1 LEFVHLHNHS
11 DYSLLDG
18 AAQIPKYI
26 EMAQE
31 MGMKHLGLTDHGNLF
46 GALRFEQ
53 ACHSAGIN
61 PVVGCEVYVSPGS
74 RYEKQTTGYKNFHM
88 VLYCKN
94 ETGYRNL
101 MILVSKGFTEGFYY
115 KPRIDDELLEKHHEG
130 LIASS
135 ACLAGEI
142 PRYIVAGEYEKA
154 RDKALY
160 YRDLFGEENFY
171 LEVMDHDIPE
181 EKTVIEGIKKIHAET
196 GIPVIATND
205 IHYLKKEHARAQD
218 ILVCIGTGKKMD
230 DEKRFK
236 MDKEELYF
244 KTPQQMEELFGD
256 IPGALENTV
265 RLAEKCDVTIPQP
278 GPILPDYVI
287 PEEFATPQ
295 EYLKHITWEGIRNRY
310 DEVTDEITK
319 RVEYELDILLGM
331 GFHGYFLIVWDFIH
345 WARLHDIPVGP
356 GRGSGAGSIIAY
368 AMGITDIDPLKY
380 DLLFE
385 RFLNPER
392 VSMPDFDIDFCFER
406 RGEVIEYVN
415 RKYGHDQVGGI
426 CTFGTLKTKAVLKDV
441 ARVLDI
447 PFGESNAITKLI
459 PEGKAPDGRKINTE
473 VALEIEPKLKE
484 FYDRGGAYRELFDTA
499 KVLEGM
505 NRHIS
510 THACGKVIGNSILTD
525 YVPLYKDQKTG
536 EITTEFTM
544 DIIEPCGLV
553 KMDFLGLKTLTL
565 LKNIENLVQK
575 LDPDFDVNTVSDE
588 DKKTFDMLSEGK
600 STAVFQFES
609 SGMQDI
615 LRRAKPGNIEDL
627 IALNALYRPGPMQFI
642 PQYIEGKKNPA
653 SIKFPDPSLEELLT
667 PTYGVIVYQEQV
679 MKVAQI
685 IGGFSLGKA
694 DILRRAMGKKKVK
707 DMEKMKVEFIAGA
720 KEIGHKEDHASGI
733 FDMLEP
739 FAGYGFNKSHAA
751 AYSVVAY
758 KTAYCKANHPAEF
771 WAANLTNEIND
782 TTQMTHYME
791 SARDEGIEIL
801 PPNIN
806 YSEKYF
812 TVVDGKIFYGLIG
825 IKGMGSSAVDEI
837 IRERDANG
845 IFQSL
850 QDFLERVDL
859 RSVNRKVIEVSI
871 QSGLFDTIESW
882 NRATLLHNLDRVM
895 EHVVSQKERSAYGQ
909 VSLFGDFEEEITPEL
924 TIEEVE
930 PWESREI
937 LQIEKDNLGFF
948 FSGHPLDDYKHYWKR
963 CTNLKLDQPGRA
975 SSDKDYTI
983 LGMVK
988 GMRTTMTKKGA
999 KMAFATVE
1007 DFSGSIDLVLFS
1019 RVFDQFGHL
1028 LEEDSVLGFTG
1039 QVDLSRSEPSFKVKE
1054 VHQPEDMREI
1064 LQSEVH
1070 IEMEE
1075 REYQREE
1082 LVDFRAFLQD
1092 ISGGSS
1098 VFLHLKR
1105 PNRTFVIKVSGQIA
1119 VASSHTA
1126 LQEIGGYPM
1135 VKSVWKE

>member
-1 LEFVHLHNHS
+1 MEFVHLHNHS

-18 AAQIPKYI
+18 AARIPKYI

-61 PVVGCEVYVSPGS
+61 PVVGCEVYVSPTS
-74 RYEKQTTGYKNFHM
+74 RFEKQTTGYKNFHM

-101 MILVSKGFTEGFYY
+101 MVLVSKGYSEGFYY
-115 KPRIDDELLEKHHEG
+115 RPRIDDELLEKYHEG
-130 LIASS
+130 LICST
-135 ACLAGEI
+135 ACLGGEI
-142 PRYIVAGEYEKA
+142 PRYLVSGDYEKA
-154 RDKALY
+154 KEKALY
-160 YRDLFGEENFY
+160 YNQLFGEGNFY

-181 EKTVIEGIKKIHAET
+181 EKTVIEGIKKLHAET

-218 ILVCIGTGKKMD
+218 ILVCIGTGKKLD

-236 MDKEELYF
+236 MDKTEMYF
-244 KTPQQMEELFGD
+244 KTPEQMQELFGD

-265 RLAEKCDVTIPQP
+265 RLAEKCDLTIPQP
-278 GPILPDYVI
+278 GPILPEYVI
-287 PEEFATPQ
+287 PEEFETQAA
-295 EYLKHITWEGIRNRY
+295 YLTHLTWKGIKDRY
-310 DEVTDEITK
+310 ETVTEVIEK
-319 RVEYELDILLGM
+319 RVAYELEILLGM
-331 GFHGYFLIVWDFIH
+331 GFEGYFLIVWDFID
-345 WARLHDIPVGP
+345 WARKHDIPVGP

-447 PFGESNAITKLI
+447 PFGESNAITKLV
-459 PEGKAPDGRKINTE
+459 PEGKTPDGRKINAV
-473 VALEIEPKLKE
+473 VALEVEPKLKE
-484 FYDRGGAYRELFDTA
+484 FYDRGGAYKELFDVA
-499 KVLEGM
+499 QVLEGM

-565 LKNIENLVQK
+565 LKNIERLVQK
-575 LDPDFDVNTVSDE
+575 KIPDFNVDDVPDD
-588 DKKTFDMLSEGK
+588 DKKTFEMLSEGK

-615 LRRAKPGNIEDL
+615 LRRARPNNIEDL

-642 PQYIEGKKNPA
+642 PQFIEGKKNPA
-653 SIKFPDPSLEELLT
+653 SIKFPDPTLEELLT

-707 DMEKMKVEFIAGA
+707 DMAKMKVEFLAGA
-720 KEIGHKEDHASGI
+720 REKGFDEKHASGI

-758 KTAYCKANHPAEF
+758 KTAYCKANYPAEF

-782 TTQMTHYME
+782 TTQMTLYME
-791 SARDEGIEIL
+791 QARKEGIDIL
-801 PPNIN
+801 PPDIN

-812 TVVDGKIFYGLIG
+812 NVVEGKVFYGLIG

-837 IRERDANG
+837 IRERNENG
-845 IFQSL
+845 LFKSL
-850 QDFLERVDL
+850 QDMLERVDL
-859 RSVNRKVIEVSI
+859 RCVNRKVLEVSI
-871 QSGLFDTIESW
+871 QSGLFDKIENY
-882 NRATLLHNLDRVM
+882 NRATLMHNLDRILDF
-895 EHVVSQKERSAYGQ
+895 VVSQKERSLYGQ
-909 VSLFGDFEEEITPEL
+909 ASLFGDYEEEITPEL
-924 TIEEVE
+924 EIEVQDD
-930 PWESREI
+930 WESRDI
-937 LQIEKDNLGFF
+937 LQIEKDNLGFY
-948 FSGHPLDDYKHYWKR
+948 FSGHPLDDYEYFWKK
-963 CTNLKLDQPGRA
+963 CVNLKLNNVRRA
-975 SSDKDYTI
+975 SPDKDYTI
-983 LGMVK
+983 LGMIK
-988 GMRTTMTKKGA
+988 GMRQTMTKRGT
-999 KMAFATVE
+999 KMAFGTVE
-1007 DFSGSIDLVLFS
+1007 GFKGTVDIVLFS
-1019 RVFDQFGHL
+1019 RVYEQYGHM
-1028 LEEDSVLGFTG
+1028 LEDDRVLGFTG
-1039 QVDLSRSEPSFKVKE
+1039 QVDLSRSEPSFKVKD
-1054 VHQPEDMREI
+1054 VIVPEEMREI
-1064 LQSEVH
+1064 QQSEVH
-1070 IEMEE
+1070 IEMAEKDFE
-1075 REYQREE
+1075 HEE
-1082 LVDFRAFLQD
+1082 LVDFRSFLQD
-1092 ISGGSS
+1092 NNGNST
-1098 VFLHLKR
+1098 VYLHLKR
-1105 PNRTFVIKVSGQIA
+1105 PDGPVVIKVSGQLA
-1119 VASSHTA
+1119 VASHSEA
-1126 LQEIGGYPM
+1126 LQEIDRYPI

>member
-18 AAQIPKYI
+18 AARIPKYV
-26 EMAQE
+26 EMAQQ

-53 ACHSAGIN
+53 ACHAGGIN
-61 PVVGCEVYVSPGS
+61 PVVGCEVYVSPTT
-74 RYEKQTTGYKNFHM
+74 RQEKQTSGYKNFHL

-94 ETGYRNL
+94 ETGYKNL

-115 KPRIDDELLEKHHEG
+115 KPRIDDDLLRAHHEG
-130 LIASS
+130 LIAST
-135 ACLAGEI
+135 ACLGGEI
-142 PRYIVAGEYEKA
+142 PRYIQAGDYEKA
-154 RDKALY
+154 KAKALEY
-160 YRDLFGEENFY
+160 NELFGEGNFY
-171 LEVMDHDIPE
+171 LEVMDHGIPE
-181 EKTVIEGIKKIHAET
+181 EKIVIEGIKRIHADT
-196 GIPVIATND
+196 GIPIIATND

-218 ILVCIGTGKKMD
+218 ILVCIGTGKKLD

-236 MDKEELYF
+236 MDKTEMYF
-244 KTPQQMEELFGD
+244 KTPEQMHELFGD

-265 RLAEKCDVTIPQP
+265 RLAEKCNLTIPQP
-278 GPILPDYVI
+278 GPILPEYVI
-287 PEEFATPQ
+287 PEGFESQAS
-295 EYLKHITWEGIRNRY
+295 YLTHITWEGIAERY
-310 DEVTDEITK
+310 NEVTDEIRE
-319 RVEYELDILLGM
+319 RVEFELKILLDM
-331 GFHGYFLIVWDFIH
+331 GFEGYFLIVWDFIH

-368 AMGITDIDPLKY
+368 AMKITDIDPLKY

-447 PFGESNAITKLI
+447 PFAESNVISKLV
-459 PEGKAPDGRKINTE
+459 PEGKTPDGRKINAMI
-473 VALEIEPKLKE
+473 ALEVEPKLKE
-484 FYDRGGAYRELFDTA
+484 YYDRGGAYKELFDTA
-499 KVLEGM
+499 SVLEGM

-565 LKNIENLVQK
+565 LKNVERLVQK
-575 LDPDFDVNTVSDE
+575 IDPDFNVDTVSEEDE
-588 DKKTFDMLSEGK
+588 KTFKMLSEGK

-609 SGMQDI
+609 SGMQKI
-615 LRRAKPGNIEDL
+615 LKDAKPGNIEDL
-627 IALNALYRPGPMQFI
+627 IALNALYRPGPLQFI
-642 PQYIEGKKNPA
+642 PQFIEGKKNPA
-653 SIKFPDPSLEELLT
+653 TIKFPDPSLEELLT

-720 KEIGHKEDHASGI
+720 KEIGHDEKHASGI

-782 TTQMTHYME
+782 TTKMTEYMD
-791 SARDEGIEIL
+791 SARAEGISIL
-801 PPNIN
+801 PPDIN

-812 TVVDGKIFYGLIG
+812 NVVDNKVFYGLIG
-825 IKGMGSSAVDEI
+825 IKGMGSSAVDVI
-837 IRERDANG
+837 IAEREANG
-845 IFQSL
+845 HYKSFM
-850 QDFLERVDL
+850 DFLERVDL
-859 RSVNRKVIEVSI
+859 RSVNKKVLETSI
-871 QSGLFDTIESW
+871 QSGLFDKIETS
-882 NRATLLHNLDRVM
+882 NRATLMHNLERMLD
-895 EHVVSQKERSAYGQ
+895 HVNSIKEQSQYGQ
-909 VSLFGDFEEEITPEL
+909 VSLFGDSQDEITPEL
-924 TIEEVE
+924 HLEEVE
-930 PWESREI
+930 PLGSKEVLE
-937 LQIEKDNLGFF
+937 IEKALLGFY
-948 FSGHPLDDYKHYWKR
+948 FSGHPLDDYRQYWNK
-963 CTNLKLDQPGRA
+963 CTNLKLDHVNRA
-975 SSDKDYTI
+975 SPEKDYTI
-983 LGMVK
+983 IGMIK
-988 GMRTTMTKKGA
+988 SIRSMMTKKGS
-999 KMAFATVE
+999 KMAFAQIE
-1007 DFSGSIDLVLFS
+1007 DFNGSIDLVLFS
-1019 RVFDQFGHL
+1019 KTYEKYAHL
-1028 LEEDSVLGFTG
+1028 LEEDKVLGFNG
-1039 QVDLSRSEPSFKVKE
+1039 QVDLSRSEPSFKVKDIF
-1054 VHQPEDMREI
+1054 VPEDMKEI
-1064 LQSEVH
+1064 QSSEVH
-1070 IEMEE
+1070 ITLEE
-1075 REYQREE
+1075 RDFLKEE

-1092 ISGGSS
+1092 RNGPSS
-1098 VFLHLKR
+1098 VYLHLKR
-1105 PNRTFVIKVSGQIA
+1105 PADTVIVKVSGQIT
-1119 VASSHTA
+1119 VAPTPDV
-1126 LQEIGGYPM
+1126 LKEIGQYPI
-1135 VKSVWKE
+1135 VSNVWKE

>member
-18 AAQIPKYI
+18 AARIPKYV

-53 ACHSAGIN
+53 ACHQGGIN
-61 PVVGCEVYVSPGS
+61 PVVGCEVYVSPSS
-74 RYEKQTTGYKNFHM
+74 RQEKQTSGYKNFHM

-94 ETGYRNL
+94 EEGYRNL
-101 MILVSKGFTEGFYY
+101 MILVSKGYIEGFYY
-115 KPRIDDELLEKHHEG
+115 KPRIDDDLLRAHHEG
-130 LIASS
+130 LICST
-135 ACLAGEI
+135 ACLGGEI
-142 PRYIVAGEYEKA
+142 PRYLVAGDYEKA
-154 RDKALY
+154 RDKAIEY
-160 YRDLFGEENFY
+160 NELFGEGNFY
-171 LEVMDHDIPE
+171 LEIMDHGIPE
-181 EKTVIEGIKKIHAET
+181 EKIVIEGIKKIHAET
-196 GIPVIATND
+196 GIPIIATND

-236 MDKEELYF
+236 MDKTEMYF
-244 KTPQQMEELFGD
+244 KTAEQMHELFGD

-265 RLAEKCDVTIPQP
+265 RLAEKCDLVIPQP
-278 GPILPDYVI
+278 GPILPEYVI
-287 PEEFATPQ
+287 PENFETQA
-295 EYLKHITWEGIRNRY
+295 EYLKYLTWEGIKERY
-310 DEVTDEITK
+310 NEVTDKIKE
-319 RVEYELDILLGM
+319 RVEYELKILLGM
-331 GFHGYFLIVWDFIH
+331 GFEGYFLIVWDFIH
-345 WARLHDIPVGP
+345 WARVNDIPVGP

-368 AMGITDIDPLKY
+368 AMKITDIDPLKY
-380 DLLFE
+380 ELLFE

-447 PFGESNAITKLI
+447 PFAESNTITKLI
-459 PEGKAPDGRKINTE
+459 PEGKAPDGRKINTA

-484 FYDRGGAYRELFDTA
+484 FYDRGGAYTELFDTA

-565 LKNIENLVQK
+565 LKNVETLVRK
-575 LDPDFDVNTVSDE
+575 IDPEFDVNTVSE
-588 DKKTFDMLSEGK
+588 ENKPTFDMLSDGK

-615 LRRAKPGNIEDL
+615 LKRAKPNNIEDL

-642 PQYIEGKKNPA
+642 PQFIEGKKNPRT
-653 SIKFPDPSLEELLT
+653 ITFPDPSLEELLT

-707 DMEKMKVEFIAGA
+707 DMAKMKVEFIAGA
-720 KEIGHKEDHASGI
+720 KEIGHAEKHASGI

-782 TTQMTHYME
+782 TTKMTEYME

-801 PPNIN
+801 PPDIN
-806 YSEKYF
+806 YSEKNF
-812 TVVDGKIFYGLIG
+812 NVVDNKVFYGLIG
-825 IKGMGSSAVDEI
+825 IKGMGSAAVDVMIAE
-837 IRERDANG
+837 REANG
-845 IFQSL
+845 LFESFM
-850 QDFLERVDL
+850 DFLERIDL
-859 RSVNRKVIEVSI
+859 RSVNKKVLEVGI
-871 QSGLFDTIESW
+871 QSGLFDKIESA
-882 NRATLLHNLDRVM
+882 NRATLLHNMEKMLD
-895 EHVVSQKERSAYGQ
+895 HVNSIKEQSQFGQ
-909 VSLFGDFEEEITPEL
+909 VSLFGDNQDEITPEL
-924 TIEEVE
+924 LLEEV
-930 PWESREI
+930 PAWENKEI

-948 FSGHPLDDYKHYWKR
+948 FSGHPLDEYRSFWNK
-963 CTNLKLDQPGRA
+963 CTNLKLDKAFRA
-975 SSDKDYTI
+975 SSEKDYTI
-983 LGMVK
+983 MGMIK
-988 GMRTTMTKKGA
+988 GVRSIMTKKGS

-1007 DFSGSIDLVLFS
+1007 DFNGSIDLVLFS
-1019 RVFDQFGHL
+1019 KTFEKYAHL
-1028 LEEDSVLGFTG
+1028 LEDDKVLGFTG
-1039 QVDLSRSEPSFKVKE
+1039 QIDLSRSEPSFKVKE
-1054 VHQPEDMREI
+1054 IFVPEEMREI
-1064 LQSEVH
+1064 QSSEIH
-1070 IEMEE
+1070 IELEE
-1075 REYQREE
+1075 RDFLKDE
-1082 LVDFRAFLQD
+1082 LIDFRSFLQD
-1092 ISGGSS
+1092 RGGSS
-1098 VFLHLKR
+1098 SVYLHLKR
-1105 PNRTFVIKVSGQIA
+1105 PSKKFVVKISGQISISPNPA
-1119 VASSHTA
+1119 I
-1126 LQEIGGYPM
+1126 LKEIGQYPI
-1135 VKSVWKE
+1135 VSNVWKE

>member
-1 LEFVHLHNHS
+1 MEFVHLHNHS

-18 AAQIPKYI
+18 AARIPKYV

-53 ACHSAGIN
+53 ACHGAGIN
-61 PVVGCEVYVSPGS
+61 PVVGCEVYVSPTT
-74 RYEKQTTGYKNFHM
+74 RQEKQTSGYKNFHM

-94 ETGYRNL
+94 EEGYRNL
-101 MILVSKGFTEGFYY
+101 MILVSKGFIEGFYY
-115 KPRIDDELLEKHHEG
+115 KPRIDDDLLRAHHEG
-130 LIASS
+130 LICST
-135 ACLAGEI
+135 ACLGGEI
-142 PRYIVAGEYEKA
+142 PRYLVAGDYEKA
-154 RDKALY
+154 RDKAIEY
-160 YRDLFGEENFY
+160 NELFGEGNFY
-171 LEVMDHDIPE
+171 LEIMDHDIPE
-181 EKTVIEGIKKIHAET
+181 EKIVIEGIKKIHAET
-196 GIPVIATND
+196 GIPIIATND

-236 MDKEELYF
+236 MDKTELYF
-244 KTPQQMEELFGD
+244 KTPEQMHEMFGD

-265 RLAEKCDVTIPQP
+265 RLAEKCDLIIPQP
-278 GPILPDYVI
+278 GPILPEYVI
-287 PEEFATPQ
+287 PENFETQAQ
-295 EYLKHITWEGIRNRY
+295 YLTHLTWEGIKERY
-310 DEVTDEITK
+310 NETTDEITK

-331 GFHGYFLIVWDFIH
+331 GFEGYFLIVWDFIH
-345 WARLHDIPVGP
+345 WARVHDIPVGP

-368 AMGITDIDPLKY
+368 AMKITDIDPLKY

-447 PFGESNAITKLI
+447 PFAESNVITKLI

-484 FYDRGGAYRELFDTA
+484 FYDRGGAYKELFETA
-499 KVLEGM
+499 SVLEGM

-565 LKNIENLVQK
+565 LKNVEGLVQK
-575 LDPDFDVNTVSDE
+575 IDPDFDVNKVSEE
-588 DKKTFDMLSEGK
+588 DKSTFDMLSNGK

-609 SGMQDI
+609 SGMQKI
-615 LRRAKPGNIEDL
+615 LKDAKPNNIEDL
-627 IALNALYRPGPMQFI
+627 IALNALYRPGPLQFI
-642 PQYIEGKKNPA
+642 PQFIEGKKNPRT
-653 SIKFPDPSLEELLT
+653 IKFPDPSLEELLT

-694 DILRRAMGKKKVK
+694 DILRRAMGKKKLK

-720 KEIGHKEDHASGI
+720 KEIGHDEKHASGI

-771 WAANLTNEIND
+771 WAANLTNEISD
-782 TTQMTHYME
+782 TTKMTEYME

-801 PPNIN
+801 APDIN

-812 TVVDGKIFYGLIG
+812 NVVDNKVFYGLIG
-825 IKGMGSSAVDEI
+825 IKGMGSAAVDVMIAE
-837 IRERDANG
+837 REANG
-845 IFQSL
+845 LYESFM
-850 QDFLERVDL
+850 DFLERVDL
-859 RSVNRKVIEVSI
+859 RSVNKKVLEVGI
-871 QSGLFDTIESW
+871 QSGLFDKIESS
-882 NRATLLHNLDRVM
+882 NRATLLHNLEKMLD
-895 EHVVSQKERSAYGQ
+895 HVNSIKEQSQFGQ
-909 VSLFGDFEEEITPEL
+909 VSLFGDNQEEITPVL
-924 TIEEVE
+924 TLEVV
-930 PWESREI
+930 PDWENKEI
-937 LQIEKDNLGFF
+937 LQIEKDNLGFY
-948 FSGHPLDDYKHYWKR
+948 FSGHPLDEFRSYWNK
-963 CTNLKLDQPGRA
+963 CTNLKLDKAFRA
-975 SSDKDYTI
+975 STEKDYTI
-983 LGMVK
+983 MGMIK
-988 GMRTTMTKKGA
+988 GVRSLMTKKGS

-1007 DFSGSIDLVLFS
+1007 DFNGSIDLVLFS
-1019 RVFDQFGHL
+1019 KTYEKYAHL
-1028 LEEDSVLGFTG
+1028 LEEDKVLGFTG
-1039 QVDLSRSEPSFKVKE
+1039 QVDLSRNEPSFKVKE
-1054 VHQPEDMREI
+1054 MFVPEDMREI
-1064 LQSEVH
+1064 QSSEIH
-1070 IEMEE
+1070 IELEE
-1075 REYQREE
+1075 RDFLNDE
-1082 LVDFRAFLQD
+1082 LVDFRSFLQD
-1092 ISGGSS
+1092 RGGSSS

-1105 PNRTFVIKVSGQIA
+1105 PSKKFVVKVSGQISISPAPA
-1119 VASSHTA
+1119 V
-1126 LQEIGGYPM
+1126 LKEIGRYPI
-1135 VKSVWKE
+1135 VSNVWKE

>member
-1 LEFVHLHNHS
+1 MEFVHLHNHS

-18 AAQIPKYI
+18 AARIPKYI

-53 ACHSAGIN
+53 ACHAAGIN
-61 PVVGCEVYVSPGS
+61 PVVGCEVYVSPTS
-74 RYEKQTTGYKNFHM
+74 RYEKQSTGYKNFHL
-88 VLYCKN
+88 VLYCRN
-94 ETGYRNL
+94 EEGYRNL
-101 MILVSKGFTEGFYY
+101 MRLVSKGYTEGYY
-115 KPRIDDELLEKHHEG
+115 YRPRIDDELLEKYNEG
-130 LIASS
+130 LICST
-135 ACLAGEI
+135 ACMAGEI
-142 PRYIVAGEYEKA
+142 PRYLVAGEYDKA
-154 RDKALY
+154 KEKALY
-160 YRDLFGEENFY
+160 YNSLFGEGNFY
-171 LEVMDHDIPE
+171 LEVMDHGIPE
-181 EKTVIEGIKKIHAET
+181 EKTIIEGIIKLHDET
-196 GIPVIATND
+196 GIPIIATND

-218 ILVCIGTGKKMD
+218 ILVCIGTGKKLS

-236 MDKEELYF
+236 MDEEELYF
-244 KTPQQMEELFGD
+244 KTAEQMQELLGHV
-256 IPGALENTV
+256 PGALENTV
-265 RLAEKCDVTIPQP
+265 RLAEKCNLTIPQP
-278 GPILPDYVI
+278 GPILPEYVI
-287 PEEFATPQ
+287 PTDFKTQA
-295 EYLKHITWEGIRNRY
+295 EYLKHITWEGIKNRY
-310 DEVTDEITK
+310 SKVTDEITK

-331 GFHGYFLIVWDFIH
+331 GFEGYFLIVWDFIH
-345 WARLHDIPVGP
+345 WARLNDIPVGP

-459 PEGKAPDGRKINTE
+459 PEGKAPDGRKINTA

-484 FYDRGGAYRELFDTA
+484 FYDRGGAYKDLFDVA
-499 KVLEGM
+499 QVLEGM

-536 EITTEFTM
+536 DITSEFTM

-565 LKNIENLVQK
+565 LKNIEGLVRK
-575 LDPDFDVNTVSDE
+575 LDPDFNVNTVSDE
-588 DKKTFDMLSEGK
+588 DEKTFRMLSEGL

-653 SIKFPDPSLEELLT
+653 SIKFPDPSLTELLT

-707 DMEKMKVEFIAGA
+707 DMAKMKIEFIAGA
-720 KEIGHKEDHASGI
+720 REIGHSEEHASGI

-782 TTQMTHYME
+782 TNQMTNYME
-791 SARDEGIEIL
+791 QARKEGIEIL
-801 PPNIN
+801 PPDIN

-812 TVVDGKIFYGLIG
+812 TVVDGKVFYGLIG
-825 IKGMGSSAVDEI
+825 IKGMGSAAVDEI
-837 IRERDANG
+837 IRERDENG
-845 IFQSL
+845 LFKSL
-850 QDFLERVDL
+850 QDMLERVDL
-859 RSVNRKVIEVSI
+859 RCVNRKVVEVSI
-871 QSGLFDTIESW
+871 QSGLFDKYESW
-882 NRATLLHNLDRVM
+882 NRATLLHNLDRILEFVNN
-895 EHVVSQKERSAYGQ
+895 QKERTMYGQ
-909 VSLFGDFEEEITPEL
+909 ASLFGDFEEEITPEL
-924 TIEEVE
+924 HIEEQE
-930 PWESREI
+930 PWESKEI
-937 LQIEKDNLGFF
+937 LQIEKDNLGFY
-948 FSGHPLDDYKHYWKR
+948 FSGHPLDDYEYFWRK
-963 CTNLKLDQPGRA
+963 CTNLRLDNPGRA
-975 SSDKDYTI
+975 ASDKDYTI
-983 LGMVK
+983 LGMIK
-988 GMRTTMTKKGA
+988 GIRQTMTKKGT
-999 KMAFATVE
+999 KMAFGTVE
-1007 DFSGSIDLVLFS
+1007 GFKGSIDIVLFS
-1019 RVFDQFGHL
+1019 KVYEQYGHL
-1028 LEEDSVLGFTG
+1028 LENDRVLGFSG
-1039 QVDLSRSEPSFKVKE
+1039 QVDMSRSEPSFKVKE
-1054 VHQPEDMREI
+1054 VYIPEEMKEI
-1064 LQSEVH
+1064 AQSEVH
-1070 IEMEE
+1070 IEMVEK
-1075 REYQREE
+1075 EYNQEE
-1082 LVDFRAFLQD
+1082 LIDFRAFLQD
-1092 ISGGSS
+1092 NNGNST
-1098 VFLHLKR
+1098 VFLHLPR
-1105 PNRTFVIKVSGQIA
+1105 PQGQVVIKVSGQISI
-1119 VASSHTA
+1119 ASTPSC
-1126 LQEIGGYPM
+1126 LQEIGESPI

>member
-1 LEFVHLHNHS
+1 MEFVHLHNHS

-18 AAQIPKYI
+18 AARIPKYV

-61 PVVGCEVYVSPGS
+61 PVVGCEVYVSPTT
-74 RYEKQTTGYKNFHM
+74 RQEKQTSGYKNFHM

-101 MILVSKGFTEGFYY
+101 MILVSKGYTEGFYY
-115 KPRIDDELLEKHHEG
+115 RPRIDDELLEQYHEG
-130 LIASS
+130 LICST
-135 ACLAGEI
+135 ACLGGEI
-142 PRYIVAGEYEKA
+142 PRYLVAGEYEKA
-154 RDKALY
+154 KEKALY
-160 YRDLFGEENFY
+160 YNKLFGEGNFY

-181 EKTVIEGIKKIHAET
+181 EKIVIDGIKKLHAET

-236 MDKEELYF
+236 MDKTEMYF
-244 KTPQQMEELFGD
+244 KTPEQMHEMFGD

-265 RLAEKCDVTIPQP
+265 RLAEKCNLVIPQP
-278 GPILPDYVI
+278 GPILPEYVI
-287 PEEFATPQ
+287 PQEFVSQA
-295 EYLKHITWEGIRNRY
+295 EYLKHITWEGIKERY

-319 RVEYELDILLGM
+319 RVEYELEILLGM
-331 GFHGYFLIVWDFIH
+331 GFEGYFLIVWDFIH
-345 WARLHDIPVGP
+345 WARLNGIPVGP

-368 AMGITDIDPLKY
+368 AMKITDIDPLKY

-447 PFGESNAITKLI
+447 PFAESNAITKLV
-459 PEGKAPDGRKINTE
+459 PEGKTPDGRKINAMI
-473 VALEIEPKLKE
+473 ALEVEPKLKE
-484 FYDRGGAYRELFDTA
+484 FYDRGGAYKELFDTA
-499 KVLEGM
+499 SVLEGM

-565 LKNIENLVQK
+565 LKNVEKLVRK
-575 LDPDFDVNTVSDE
+575 IDPDFDVNTVSEEDE
-588 DKKTFDMLSEGK
+588 KTFKMLSDGK

-609 SGMQDI
+609 SGMQKI
-615 LRRAKPGNIEDL
+615 LKDAKPGNIEDL
-627 IALNALYRPGPMQFI
+627 IALNALYRPGPLQFI
-642 PQYIEGKKNPA
+642 PQFIEGKRNPR
-653 SIKFPDPSLEELLT
+653 SIKFPDPDLEELLT

-707 DMEKMKVEFIAGA
+707 DMEKMKVDFLAGA
-720 KEIGHKEDHASGI
+720 KEKGYDVKHAEGI
-733 FDMLEP
+733 FHMLEP

-782 TTQMTHYME
+782 TTKMTEYME
-791 SARDEGIEIL
+791 SARGEGIEIL
-801 PPNIN
+801 PPDIN

-812 TVVDGKIFYGLIG
+812 NVVDNKVFYGLIG
-825 IKGMGSSAVDEI
+825 IKGMGSSAVDVI
-837 IRERDANG
+837 IAEREANG
-845 IFQSL
+845 LYTSFM
-850 QDFLERVDL
+850 DFLERVDL
-859 RSVNRKVIEVSI
+859 RSVNKKVLETSI
-871 QSGLFDTIESW
+871 QSGLFDKIEES
-882 NRATLLHNLDRVM
+882 NRATLMHNLERMLD
-895 EHVVSQKERSAYGQ
+895 HVNSIKEQSQYGQ
-909 VSLFGDFEEEITPEL
+909 VSLFGDSQDEITPEL
-924 TIEEVE
+924 HLEAAEDLSSKEVLE
-930 PWESREI
+930 
-937 LQIEKDNLGFF
+937 IEKALLGFY
-948 FSGHPLDDYKHYWKR
+948 FSGHPLDDYRQFWNK
-963 CTNLKLDQPGRA
+963 CTNLKLDQVTRA
-975 SSDKDYTI
+975 SSEKDYTI
-983 LGMVK
+983 IGMIK
-988 GMRTTMTKKGA
+988 SIRTMMTKKGS
-999 KMAFATVE
+999 KMAFAQIE
-1007 DFSGSIDLVLFS
+1007 DFGGTIDLVLFS
-1019 RVFDQFGHL
+1019 KTFEKYAHL
-1028 LEEDSVLGFTG
+1028 LEEDKVLGFSG
-1039 QVDLSRSEPSFKVKE
+1039 QVDLSRNEPSFKVRE
-1054 VHQPEDMREI
+1054 IFAPEEMRE
-1064 LQSEVH
+1064 LQSSEVH
-1070 IEMEE
+1070 IVLEE
-1075 REYQREE
+1075 RDFLKDE
-1082 LVDFRAFLQD
+1082 LVDFRSFLQD
-1092 ISGGSS
+1092 RSGSSS
-1098 VFLHLKR
+1098 VFLHLNR
-1105 PNRTFVIKVSGQIA
+1105 PDNKYTVKVSGQIA
-1119 VASSHTA
+1119 ISPAA
-1126 LQEIGGYPM
+1126 DILKEIDQYPI
-1135 VKSVWKE
+1135 VSSVWKE

>member
-1 LEFVHLHNHS
+1 MEFVHLHNHS

-18 AAQIPKYI
+18 AARIPKYV

-53 ACHSAGIN
+53 ACHKAGIN
-61 PVVGCEVYVSPGS
+61 PVVGCEVYVSPTT
-74 RYEKQTTGYKNFHM
+74 RQEKQTTGYKNFHM

-115 KPRIDDELLEKHHEG
+115 KPRIDDDLLRAHHEG
-130 LIASS
+130 LICST
-135 ACLAGEI
+135 ACLGGEI
-142 PRYIVAGEYEKA
+142 PRYLVAGDYEKA
-154 RDKALY
+154 KAKALEY
-160 YRDLFGEENFY
+160 NELFGEGNFY
-171 LEVMDHDIPE
+171 LEVMDHGIPE
-181 EKTVIEGIKKIHAET
+181 EKIVIEGIKKLHAET
-196 GIPVIATND
+196 GIPIIATND

-236 MDKEELYF
+236 MDKTEMYF
-244 KTPQQMEELFGD
+244 KTPEQMHEMFGD

-265 RLAEKCDVTIPQP
+265 RLAEKCDLVIPQP
-278 GPILPDYVI
+278 GPILPEYVI
-287 PEEFATPQ
+287 PENFETQAQ
-295 EYLKHITWEGIRNRY
+295 YLTHLTWEGIKERY
-310 DEVTDEITK
+310 DEVTDEIKK

-331 GFHGYFLIVWDFIH
+331 GFEGYFLIVWDFIN
-345 WARLHDIPVGP
+345 WARLNGIPVGP

-368 AMGITDIDPLKY
+368 AMKITDIDPLKY

-447 PFGESNAITKLI
+447 PFAESNAITKLV
-459 PEGKAPDGRKINTE
+459 PEGKTPDGRKINAMI
-473 VALEIEPKLKE
+473 ALEVEPKLKE
-484 FYDRGGAYRELFDTA
+484 FYDRGGAYKELFDVA
-499 KVLEGM
+499 SVLEGM

-536 EITTEFTM
+536 EVTTEFTM

-565 LKNIENLVQK
+565 LKNVERLVQK
-575 LDPDFDVNTVSDE
+575 IDPDFNVDTVSEEDE
-588 DKKTFDMLSEGK
+588 ATFRMLSEGK

-609 SGMQDI
+609 SGMQKI
-615 LRRAKPGNIEDL
+615 LKDAKPGNIEDL
-627 IALNALYRPGPMQFI
+627 IALNALYRPGPLQFI
-642 PQYIEGKKNPA
+642 PQFIEGKKNPR

-720 KEIGHKEDHASGI
+720 KEIGHDEKHASGI

-782 TTQMTHYME
+782 TTKMTEYME
-791 SARDEGIEIL
+791 SARAEGIEIL
-801 PPNIN
+801 PPDIN
-806 YSEKYF
+806 FSEKYF
-812 TVVDGKIFYGLIG
+812 NVVDNKVFYGLIG
-825 IKGMGSSAVDEI
+825 IKGMGSSAVDVI
-837 IRERDANG
+837 IAEREANG
-845 IFQSL
+845 HFTSFM
-850 QDFLERVDL
+850 DFLERVDL
-859 RSVNRKVIEVSI
+859 RSVNKKVLETSI
-871 QSGLFDTIESW
+871 QSGLFDKVEEN
-882 NRATLLHNLDRVM
+882 NRATLMHNLEKMID
-895 EHVVSQKERSAYGQ
+895 HVNSIKEQSQYGQ
-909 VSLFGDFEEEITPEL
+909 VSLFGDSQEEITPEL
-924 TIEEVE
+924 HLE
-930 PWESREI
+930 PAEDLSSKEM
-937 LQIEKDNLGFF
+937 LEIEKALLGFY
-948 FSGHPLDDYKHYWKR
+948 FSGHPLDDYRQYWNK
-963 CTNLKLDQPGRA
+963 CTNLKLDQVTRA
-975 SSDKDYTI
+975 SSEKDYTI
-983 LGMVK
+983 IGMIK
-988 GMRTTMTKKGA
+988 SIRSMMTKKGS
-999 KMAFATVE
+999 KMAFAQIE
-1007 DFSGSIDLVLFS
+1007 DFGGSIDLVLFS
-1019 RVFDQFGHL
+1019 KTYEKYAPL
-1028 LEEDSVLGFTG
+1028 LEEDKVLGFSG
-1039 QVDLSRSEPSFKVKE
+1039 QVDLSRNEPSFKVRE
-1054 VHQPEDMREI
+1054 IFAPEEMRE
-1064 LQSEVH
+1064 LQSSEVH
-1070 IEMEE
+1070 IVLEE
-1075 REYQREE
+1075 RDFMKDE
-1082 LVDFRAFLQD
+1082 LVEFRSFLQD
-1092 ISGGSS
+1092 RSGSS
-1098 VFLHLKR
+1098 SVYLHLNR
-1105 PNRTFVIKVSGQIA
+1105 PDNKYTVKVSGQIA
-1119 VASSHTA
+1119 ISPAA
-1126 LQEIGGYPM
+1126 DILKEIDQYPI
-1135 VKSVWKE
+1135 VSSVWKE

>member
-1 LEFVHLHNHS
+1 MEFVHLHNHS

-18 AAQIPKYI
+18 AARIPKYV
-26 EMAQE
+26 ELAQE

-53 ACHSAGIN
+53 ACHAAGIN
-61 PVVGCEVYVSPGS
+61 PVVGCEVYISPTT
-74 RYEKQTTGYKNFHM
+74 RFDKQTTGYKNFHM

-94 ETGYRNL
+94 ETGYQNL
-101 MILVSKGFTEGFYY
+101 MILVSKGYTEGFYY
-115 KPRIDDELLEKHHEG
+115 RPRIDNEILEKYHEG
-130 LIASS
+130 LICSS
-135 ACLAGEI
+135 ACMAGEI
-142 PRYIVAGEYEKA
+142 PRYLVAGEYEKA
-154 RDKALY
+154 KDRALY
-160 YRDLFGEENFY
+160 YNNLFGEGNFY
-171 LEVMDHDIPE
+171 LEVMDHGIPE
-181 EKTVIEGIKKIHAET
+181 ERIIIEGIKKLHAET

-205 IHYLKKEHARAQD
+205 IHYLKKEHAKAQD
-218 ILVCIGTGKKMD
+218 ILVCIGTGKKLA

-244 KTPQQMEELFGD
+244 KTAEQMQELLGD

-265 RLAEKCDVTIPQP
+265 RLAEKCNLTIPQP

-287 PEEFATPQ
+287 PDEFENPQ
-295 EYLKHITWEGIRNRY
+295 EYLKHITWEGIRKRY
-310 DEVTDEITK
+310 TRVTEEITK
-319 RVEYELDILLGM
+319 RVEYELEILLGM
-331 GFHGYFLIVWDFIH
+331 GFEGYFLIVWDFIH
-345 WARLHDIPVGP
+345 WARVHDIPVGP

-406 RGEVIEYVN
+406 RGEVIDYVT
-415 RKYGHDQVGGI
+415 RKYGQDQVGGI

-441 ARVLDI
+441 SRVLDI

-459 PEGKAPDGRKINTE
+459 PEGKAPDGRKINTA

-484 FYDRGGAYRELFDTA
+484 FYDRGGAYSQLFDVA
-499 KVLEGM
+499 QVLEGM

-510 THACGKVIGNSILTD
+510 THACGKVIGKSPLTD
-525 YVPLYKDQKTG
+525 YVPLYRDQKTG
-536 EITTEFTM
+536 DITSEFTM

-565 LKNIENLVQK
+565 LKNIEKLVK
-575 LDPDFDVNTVSDE
+575 KIDPDFDVNAVSDE
-588 DKKTFDMLSEGK
+588 DEKTFKMLSEGK

-615 LRRAKPGNIEDL
+615 LRRAKPNNIEDL

-653 SIKFPDPSLEELLT
+653 TIKFPDPSLVELLT

-707 DMEKMKVEFIAGA
+707 DMAKMKVEFIAGA
-720 KEIGHKEDHASGI
+720 KKIGHSEKHASGI

-782 TTQMTHYME
+782 TNQMTLYME
-791 SARDEGIEIL
+791 QARKEGIEIL
-801 PPNIN
+801 PPDIN
-806 YSEKYF
+806 YSEKF
-812 TVVDGKIFYGLIG
+812 FNVVDGKVFYGLIG
-825 IKGMGSSAVDEI
+825 IKGMGSAAVDEI
-837 IRERDANG
+837 IREREANG
-845 IFQSL
+845 HFKSL
-850 QDFLERVDL
+850 QDMLERIDL
-859 RSVNRKVIEVSI
+859 RSVNKKVLEVSI
-871 QSGLFDTIESW
+871 QSGLFDKIESW
-882 NRATLLHNLDRVM
+882 NRATLLHNLERIV
-895 EHVVSQKERSAYGQ
+895 EFVNGQKERSLYGQ

-924 TIEEVE
+924 
-930 PWESREI
+930 
-937 LQIEKDNLGFF
+937 DNRRTGTLGD
-948 FSGHPLDDYKHYWKR
+948 P
-963 CTNLKLDQPGRA
+963 
-975 SSDKDYTI
+975 
-983 LGMVK
+983 
-988 GMRTTMTKKGA
+988 
-999 KMAFATVE
+999 
-1007 DFSGSIDLVLFS
+1007 
-1019 RVFDQFGHL
+1019 
-1028 LEEDSVLGFTG
+1028 
-1039 QVDLSRSEPSFKVKE
+1039 
-1054 VHQPEDMREI
+1054 
-1064 LQSEVH
+1064 
-1070 IEMEE
+1070 
-1075 REYQREE
+1075 
-1082 LVDFRAFLQD
+1082 
-1092 ISGGSS
+1092 
-1098 VFLHLKR
+1098 
-1105 PNRTFVIKVSGQIA
+1105 
-1119 VASSHTA
+1119 
-1126 LQEIGGYPM
+1126 GYPADREGQ
-1135 VKSVWKE
+1135 SGILLLRSPS

>member
-1 LEFVHLHNHS
+1 
-11 DYSLLDG
+11 
-18 AAQIPKYI
+18 
-26 EMAQE
+26 MAQQ

-53 ACHSAGIN
+53 ACHAGGIN
-61 PVVGCEVYVSPGS
+61 PIVGCEVYVSPTT
-74 RYEKQTTGYKNFHM
+74 RQEKQTSGYKNFHL

-94 ETGYRNL
+94 ETGYKNL

-115 KPRIDDELLEKHHEG
+115 KPRIDDDLLRAHHEG
-130 LIASS
+130 LIAST
-135 ACLAGEI
+135 ACLGGEI
-142 PRYIVAGEYEKA
+142 PRYIQAGDYEKA
-154 RDKALY
+154 KAKAIEY
-160 YRDLFGEENFY
+160 HEIFGEGNFY
-171 LEVMDHDIPE
+171 LEVMDHGIPE
-181 EKTVIEGIKKIHAET
+181 EKIVIEGIKRLHAET
-196 GIPVIATND
+196 GIPIIATND

-236 MDKEELYF
+236 MDKTEMYF
-244 KTPQQMEELFGD
+244 KTPEQMFELFGD

-265 RLAEKCDVTIPQP
+265 RLAEKCDLTIPQP
-278 GPILPDYVI
+278 GPILPEYVI
-287 PEEFATPQ
+287 PQGFENSK
-295 EYLKHITWEGIRNRY
+295 EYLKHLTWEGIAERY
-310 DEVTDEITK
+310 PEVTDEIK
-319 RVEYELDILLGM
+319 ARVEFELKILLDM
-331 GFHGYFLIVWDFIH
+331 GFEGYFLIVWDFIH

-356 GRGSGAGSIIAY
+356 GRGSGAGSIVAY
-368 AMGITDIDPLKY
+368 AMKITDIDPLKY

-447 PFGESNAITKLI
+447 PFAESNIITKLI

-484 FYDRGGAYRELFDTA
+484 FYDRGGAYKELFDTA

-565 LKNIENLVQK
+565 LKNVEKLVQK
-575 LDPDFDVNTVSDE
+575 IDPDFDVDKISEE
-588 DKKTFDMLSEGK
+588 DCSTFQMLSEGK

-615 LRRAKPGNIEDL
+615 LRRAKPNNIEDL

-642 PQYIEGKKNPA
+642 PQYIEGKKNPR
-653 SIKFPDPSLEELLT
+653 SITFPDPSLKELLT

-720 KEIGHKEDHASGI
+720 REIGHSEKHASGI

-782 TTQMTHYME
+782 TGKMTEYME
-791 SARDEGIEIL
+791 RARDEGIKID
-801 PPNIN
+801 PPDIN

-812 TVVDGKIFYGLIG
+812 TVVDNKVFYGLIG
-825 IKGMGSSAVDEI
+825 IKGIGSAAVDVI
-837 IRERDANG
+837 IRERDENG
-845 IFQSL
+845 FYTSFL
-850 QDFLERVDL
+850 NFLERVDL
-859 RSVNRKVIEVSI
+859 RSVNKKVLEVGI
-871 QSGLFDTIESW
+871 QSGLFDRIETH
-882 NRATLLHNLDRVM
+882 NRATLLHNLERMLD
-895 EHVVSQKERSAYGQ
+895 HVNSIKEQSQFGQ
-909 VSLFGDFEEEITPEL
+909 VSLFGDNEEEITPEL
-924 TIEEVE
+924 KLEEI
-930 PWESREI
+930 PDWESKEK
-937 LQIEKDNLGFF
+937 LQIEKDNLGFY
-948 FSGHPLDDYKHYWKR
+948 FSGHPLDEFRPFWNK

-975 SSDKDYTI
+975 SPDKDYTI
-983 LGMVK
+983 MGMIK
-988 GMRTTMTKKGA
+988 AIRTTMTKKGT

-1007 DFSGSIDLVLFS
+1007 DFNGSIDLVLFS
-1019 RVFDQFGHL
+1019 KTYEQYSPL
-1028 LEEDSVLGFTG
+1028 LTEDRVLGFNG

-1054 VHQPEDMREI
+1054 IFVPEEMREI
-1064 LQSEVH
+1064 QNSEIH
-1070 IEMEE
+1070 ITLEE
-1075 REYQREE
+1075 RDFMKDE

-1092 ISGGSS
+1092 RNGPSS

-1105 PNRTFVIKVSGQIA
+1105 PSNTVVVKVSGQITISPTPA
-1119 VASSHTA
+1119 V
-1126 LQEIGGYPM
+1126 LKEIGQYPI
-1135 VKSVWKE
+1135 VSNVWKE

>member
-1 LEFVHLHNHS
+1 MEFVHLHNHS

-18 AAQIPKYI
+18 AARIPKYV

-53 ACHSAGIN
+53 ACHGAGIN
-61 PVVGCEVYVSPGS
+61 PVVGCEVYVSPTT
-74 RYEKQTTGYKNFHM
+74 RQEKQTSGYKNFHM

-94 ETGYRNL
+94 EEGYRNL
-101 MILVSKGFTEGFYY
+101 MILVSKGFIEGFYY
-115 KPRIDDELLEKHHEG
+115 KPRIDDDLLRAHHEG
-130 LIASS
+130 LICST
-135 ACLAGEI
+135 ACLGGEI
-142 PRYIVAGEYEKA
+142 PRYLVAGDYEKA
-154 RDKALY
+154 RDKAVEY
-160 YRDLFGEENFY
+160 NELFGEGNFY
-171 LEVMDHDIPE
+171 LEIMDHDIPE
-181 EKTVIEGIKKIHAET
+181 EKIVIEGIKKIHAET
-196 GIPVIATND
+196 GIPIIATND

-236 MDKEELYF
+236 MDKTEMYF
-244 KTPQQMEELFGD
+244 KTPEQMHEMFGN

-265 RLAEKCDVTIPQP
+265 RLAEKCDLIIPQP
-278 GPILPDYVI
+278 GPILPEYVI
-287 PEEFATPQ
+287 PENFETQAQ
-295 EYLKHITWEGIRNRY
+295 YLTHLTWEGIKERY
-310 DEVTDEITK
+310 NEVTDEITK

-331 GFHGYFLIVWDFIH
+331 GFEGYFLIVWDFIH
-345 WARLHDIPVGP
+345 WARVHDIPVGP

-368 AMGITDIDPLKY
+368 AMKITDIDPLKY

-447 PFGESNAITKLI
+447 PFAESNVITKLI

-484 FYDRGGAYRELFDTA
+484 FYDRGGAYKELFETA
-499 KVLEGM
+499 SVLEGM

-510 THACGKVIGNSILTD
+510 THACGKVIGNSVLTD

-565 LKNIENLVQK
+565 LKNVEGLVQK
-575 LDPDFDVNTVSDE
+575 IDPDFDVNTVSEE
-588 DKKTFDMLSEGK
+588 DKSTFDMLSNGK

-609 SGMQDI
+609 SGMQKI
-615 LRRAKPGNIEDL
+615 LKDAKPNNIEDL
-627 IALNALYRPGPMQFI
+627 IALNALYRPGPLQFI
-642 PQYIEGKKNPA
+642 PQFIEGKKNPRT
-653 SIKFPDPSLEELLT
+653 IKFPDPSLEELLT

-694 DILRRAMGKKKVK
+694 DILRRAMGKKKLK

-720 KEIGHKEDHASGI
+720 KKIGHAEKHASGI

-771 WAANLTNEIND
+771 WAANLTNEISD
-782 TTQMTHYME
+782 TTKMTEYME

-801 PPNIN
+801 APDIN
-806 YSEKYF
+806 YSEKF
-812 TVVDGKIFYGLIG
+812 FNVVDNKVFYGLIG
-825 IKGMGSSAVDEI
+825 IKGMGSAAVDVMIAE
-837 IRERDANG
+837 REANG
-845 IFQSL
+845 LYESFM
-850 QDFLERVDL
+850 DFLERVDL
-859 RSVNRKVIEVSI
+859 RSVNKKVLEVGI
-871 QSGLFDTIESW
+871 QSGLFDKIESS
-882 NRATLLHNLDRVM
+882 NRATLLHNLEKMLD
-895 EHVVSQKERSAYGQ
+895 HVNSIKEQSQFGQ
-909 VSLFGDFEEEITPEL
+909 VSLFGDNQDEITPVL
-924 TIEEVE
+924 TLEVV
-930 PWESREI
+930 PDWENKEI
-937 LQIEKDNLGFF
+937 LQIEKDNLGFY
-948 FSGHPLDDYKHYWKR
+948 FSGHPLDEFRTYWNK
-963 CTNLKLDQPGRA
+963 CTNLKLDKAFRA
-975 SSDKDYTI
+975 SSEKDYTI
-983 LGMVK
+983 MGMIK
-988 GMRTTMTKKGA
+988 GVRSLMTKKGS

-1007 DFSGSIDLVLFS
+1007 DFNGSIDLVLFS
-1019 RVFDQFGHL
+1019 KTYEKYAHL
-1028 LEEDSVLGFTG
+1028 LEEDKVLGFTG
-1039 QVDLSRSEPSFKVKE
+1039 QVDLSRNEPSFKVKE
-1054 VHQPEDMREI
+1054 MFVPEDMREI
-1064 LQSEVH
+1064 QSSEIH
-1070 IEMEE
+1070 IELEE
-1075 REYQREE
+1075 RDFLTDE
-1082 LVDFRAFLQD
+1082 LVDFRSFLQD
-1092 ISGGSS
+1092 RGGSSS

-1105 PNRTFVIKVSGQIA
+1105 PSKKFVVKISGQISISPAPA
-1119 VASSHTA
+1119 V
-1126 LQEIGGYPM
+1126 LKEIGRYPI
-1135 VKSVWKE
+1135 VSNVWKE